1 MFETVSPGGHR
12 NDTGVFVV
20 ERTTLTDSWWARAQ
34 SDLTARTQSDCSTGF
49 AGALT
54 TVRSRSGSITV
65 TATHQGLPVSIKIAD
80 REMRRDMAGLA
91 AELTELCQG
100 AAMVSGIR
108 LRTKLLDEGMDADI
122 VGAMGLPTSD
132 DLADFERRT
141 ERTDGSTVR

>member
-1 MFETVSPGGHR
+1 M
-12 NDTGVFVV
+12 
-20 ERTTLTDSWWARAQ
+20 
-34 SDLTARTQSDCSTGF
+34 
-49 AGALT
+49 
-54 TVRSRSGSITV
+54 

-100 AAMVSGIR
+100 AAMVSESGSAQSF
-108 LRTKLLDEGMDADI
+108 DEGMDADI

-141 ERTDGSTVR
+141 ERTDGRRSDELEGVVELESRARTQLSRCRIR

>member
-1 MFETVSPGGHR
+1 M
-12 NDTGVFVV
+12 

-34 SDLTARTQSDCSTGF
+34 DHLTARSRSDSTGF
-49 AGALT
+49 ADVLT

-80 REMRRDMAGLA
+80 GEMCRDMAGLA
-91 AELTELCQG
+91 NELTELCQG

-108 LRTKLLDEGMDADI
+108 LRTKLLDEGVDADI
-122 VGAMGLPTSD
+122 VGAMGLPTPD

-141 ERTDGSTVR
+141 ERADRWPVR